1 MFSTTVD
8 PPSDDKRWRIVNATM
23 RRHGYA
29 SHALIETLH
38 AVQES
43 FGYLDQDALNYV
55 SASLRVPPSKTYGV
69 ATFYHF
75 FKLKPG
81 GRHSCVVCMG
91 TACYI
96 KGGREVLDAISK
108 EYGIE
113 EGETTADQQLS
124 LLTARCI
131 GSCGLAPAAVIDGV
145 VIPKMTPEK
154 ALEQIKR
161 LEENGS

>member
-1 MFSTTVD
+1 MYSNTVD
-8 PPSDDKRWRIVNATM
+8 PPSEDKRWRIVNATM
-23 RRHGYA
+23 RRYGFA
-29 SHALIETLH
+29 PHALIETLH
-38 AVQES
+38 AVQEA
-43 FGYLDQDALNYV
+43 FGFLDQEAMNYV
-55 SASLRVPPSKTYGV
+55 STALHVPPSKTYGV

-96 KGGREVLDAISK
+96 KGGREVLDAISDT
-108 EYGIE
+108 YNISD
-113 EGETTADQQLS
+113 GETTPDKQLS

-131 GSCGLAPAAVIDGV
+131 GSCGLAPATVIDGV
-145 VIPKMTPEK
+145 VVPKMTPEK
-154 ALEQIKR
+154 ALEQIRR

>member
-1 MFSTTVD
+1 MYPATVD
-8 PPSDDKRWRIVNATM
+8 PPSEDKRWRIVNATM
-23 RRHGYA
+23 RRYGFA

-43 FGYLDQDALNYV
+43 FGFLDQEALNYV
-55 SASLRVPPSKTYGV
+55 SAALRVPPSKTYGV

-75 FKLKPG
+75 FKLKPA

-96 KGGREVLDAISK
+96 KGGREVLDAVSK
-108 EYGIE
+108 AYDIND
-113 EGETTADQQLS
+113 GETTPDKQLS
-124 LLTARCI
+124 LVIARCI

-154 ALEQIKR
+154 ALEHITR
-161 LEENGS
+161 LDENGS

>member
-1 MFSTTVD
+1 MFPTSVN
-8 PPSDDKRWRIVNATM
+8 PPSEDKRWRIVNATM

-29 SHALIETLH
+29 PHALIETLH
-38 AVQES
+38 SVQEA
-43 FGYLDQDALNYV
+43 FGFLDQDALNYV
-55 SASLRVPPSKTYGV
+55 SAALRVPPSKTYGV

-96 KGGREVLDAISK
+96 KGGREVLDAVSK
-108 EYGIE
+108 AYGIE
-113 EGETTADQQLS
+113 DGETTEDKQLS

-131 GSCGLAPAAVIDGV
+131 GSCGLAPATVLDGV
-145 VIPKMTPEK
+145 VTPKMTPEK
-154 ALEQIKR
+154 ALELIKR
-161 LEENGS
+161 MGENGS

>member
-131 GSCGLAPAAVIDGV
+131 GSCGLAPATVIDGV